1 MPTTSTTYNTGTQRF
16 DINFPYLRD
25 THVIVK
31 VSDVEYDINDG
42 YFTIDT
48 AVTPSEVVLGT
59 AVTEGTIVRVFR
71 RSSGK
76 NNNEAALVNFVDGS
90 VLTEEPLD
98 EAYLHN
104 LYLNQE
110 SVDSS
115 AEGFKETVGDSTS
128 YDASNK
134 KISNIATPVAD
145 SDAAT
150 KKYVDDGDTSL
161 RSYVNERVGLSGT
174 NLTGFYKSTHTGN
187 GTVTDYILSFTPQTT
202 DAKAYIVAIDGVL
215 QTPDTAYSIG
225 TSNIT
230 FTSAP
235 PNGSS
240 ISVVATA
247 AASVASVDN
256 VQVTATGSTQ
266 ARAIKDRFADVVNVK
281 DFGATGDGTTDD
293 TSSIQAALNT
303 TAKAVYFPEGTYV
316 IQATSETTGDFPLT
330 STVADRNIYGEG
342 VITANTIIKRAF
354 SITGDRTDISLDC
367 DGNSKICSFIKVE
380 ADDCVVHD
388 SRIKNLYAAD
398 STDYNVWAI
407 YFDLDDKTGGAIAR
421 DNVIENL
428 ENLGTET
435 SSKFTSGITVE
446 ANADRSSRVLI
457 TDNYIE
463 DIKGTEGDAI
473 KLINNVSSTYY
484 SMPALISN
492 NTIVNFTRRAVKIQ
506 ANAVAIINNS
516 FENNK
521 TEQGN
526 LQGVVDLVQ
535 GDHHVV
541 NNNIFRNCTFCAQI
555 KCSAESG
562 EGSLNNITV
571 SNNIILGIGSE
582 TPTGILYF
590 KTGESSS
597 TKGNY
602 LTIQNNFIDAGDY
615 TGNVISAVNAK
626 RVVVSNN
633 HVTQGGGGMS
643 PFAQTNCESVAYL
656 NSLGT
661 GVNPPSLRLSNTDT
675 SVTDGQE
682 CGALEFEQNDSANTS
697 TVHAA
702 IKAMFAGTTGLT
714 ELQFNCRD
722 NEHKMTL
729 STGGDLLPAAD
740 NTQDLGTSSKRWAT
754 ASFGTL
760 SANALPTYADDSA
773 ASSLTAGQ
781 LYKTSTGEL
790 RVKL

>member
-1 MPTTSTTYNTGTQRF
+1 MANTYVDYAGDGSTQTFNFSFDYLDASHVNVELDGVATTAFTVQTSPKSVLMTTAPASG
-16 DINFPYLRD
+16 
-25 THVIVK
+25 
-31 VSDVEYDINDG
+31 
-42 YFTIDT
+42 
-48 AVTPSEVVLGT
+48 VV
-59 AVTEGTIVRVFR
+59 VRVR
-71 RSSGK
+71 RNSDSATK
-76 NNNEAALVNFVDGS
+76 LVDFVDGS
-90 VLTEEPLD
+90 VLVENDLD
-98 EAYLHN
+98 KAYLHN
-104 LYLNQE
+104 LYLNEEIGELNENSMQKT
-110 SVDSS
+110 
-115 AEGFKETVGDSTS
+115 EGSTTTWN
-128 YDASNK
+128 AGGNR
-134 KISNIATPVAD
+134 IINLGEPTLAT
-145 SDAAT
+145 DAASRQYIDN
-150 KKYVDDGDTSL
+150 KVSL
-161 RSYVNERVGLSGT
+161 STT
-174 NLTGFYKSTHTGN
+174 NLTGFNKSTHTGDGN
-187 GTVTDYILSFTPQTT
+187 LTSFTLSFTPQTT
-202 DAKAYIVAIDGVL
+202 DAKAFIVSIDGVL
-215 QTPDTAYSIG
+215 QVPDTAYTLSG
-225 TSNIT
+225 SAIT

-235 PNGSS
+235 PNGST
-240 ISVVATA
+240 ICVVATA
-247 AASVASVDN
+247 AGSTTSVDS

-266 ARAIKDRFADVVNVK
+266 ARALNDRFADVVNVK
-281 DFGATGDGTTDD
+281 DFNAKGDGTTDD
-293 TSSIQAALNT
+293 TAAIQAALNT
-303 TAKAVYFPEGTYV
+303 TAKAVYFPKGTYV
-316 IQATSETTGDFPLT
+316 IKATSETTSDFPLT

-354 SITGDRTDISLDC
+354 NITGDRTDISLDC
-367 DGNSKICSFIKVE
+367 DGNSKICTFIRIN

-407 YFDLDDKTGGAIAR
+407 YFNLDDKTGGAIAR

-492 NTIVNFTRRAVKIQ
+492 NTIVNFTRRAIKIQ

-521 TEQGN
+521 TEQGS

-541 NNNIFRNCTFCAQI
+541 NNNIFRNCTFCSQI
-555 KCSAESG
+555 KCSAASVG
-562 EGSLNNITV
+562 ETLNNITV

-582 TPTGILYF
+582 TTTGILYF

-597 TKGNY
+597 TKGDY

-615 TGNVISAVNAK
+615 TGNAISAVNAK
-626 RVVVSNN
+626 RVVVTNN

-643 PFAQTNCESVAYL
+643 PFSQTNCESVAYL

-682 CGALEFEQNDSANTS
+682 CGALEFEQNDSSNTS

-702 IKAMFAGTTGLT
+702 VKAMFAGTTGLT
-714 ELQFNCRD
+714 ELQFNCRA

-740 NTQDLGTSSKRWAT
+740 NTQDLGSSSSRWAT